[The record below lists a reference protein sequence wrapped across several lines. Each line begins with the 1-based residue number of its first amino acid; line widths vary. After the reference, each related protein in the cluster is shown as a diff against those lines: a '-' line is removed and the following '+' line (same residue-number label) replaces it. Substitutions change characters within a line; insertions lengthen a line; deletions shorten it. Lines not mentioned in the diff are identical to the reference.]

1 MKNLKS
7 MLPFWII
14 MILVF
19 YILPFAILNTG
30 MAMLVLLIAVPLV
43 CFVCG
48 LLFGIKN
55 GFSLIFSLVIAILFI
70 PALFIFYNAT
80 AWVYVIACFIIPLT
94 GNLIGTFV
102 FNKNNKSQ

>member
-14 MILVF
+14 ILLGF
-19 YILPFAILNTG
+19 YALPFAIQNTG
-30 MAMLVLLIAVPLV
+30 SAMLVLLIAVPLI

-70 PALFIFYNAT
+70 PAIFIFYNAT
-80 AWVYVIACFIIPLT
+80 AWIYIVAYFFIPFV
-94 GNLIGTFV
+94 GNLIGMV
-102 FNKNNKSQ
+102 FTNKGNYK